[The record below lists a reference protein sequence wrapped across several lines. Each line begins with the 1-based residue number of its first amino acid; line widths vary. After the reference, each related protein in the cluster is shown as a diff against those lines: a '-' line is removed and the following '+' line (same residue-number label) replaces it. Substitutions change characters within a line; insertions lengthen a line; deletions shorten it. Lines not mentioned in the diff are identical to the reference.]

1 MLVKEKEGTVLI
13 KKKKLITKYFLILEM
28 WQIQTYVPNQDL
40 SQAGL
45 WLSNGIYDTPK
56 SPWGSNKIS
65 KLLRE
70 RETNQKL
77 KSEIQ
82 NFKACEEN

>member
-1 MLVKEKEGTVLI
+1 
-13 KKKKLITKYFLILEM
+13 M

-45 WLSNGIYDTPK
+45 WFSNGIYDTAK
-56 SPWGSNKIS
+56 SLWGSNKIR